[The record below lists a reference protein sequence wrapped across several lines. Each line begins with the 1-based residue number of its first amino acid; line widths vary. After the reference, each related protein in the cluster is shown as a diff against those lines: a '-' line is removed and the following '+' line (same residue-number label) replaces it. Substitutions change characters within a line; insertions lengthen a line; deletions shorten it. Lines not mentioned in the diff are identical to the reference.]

1 MKRKEFMERLEI
13 LLYDVQ
19 EDERAEALCFYN
31 DYFDDAG
38 EENEDEVIRELES
51 PEKVVA
57 MIKTGLLEKENISG
71 EYSERGYKDQRF
83 ESSYPLD
90 SKIDEEKNGERQYG
104 RGDKGKLILII
115 LLGIFISPLVFTV
128 AGSILGG
135 LATVILTAAG
145 IILGSAILAFVLL
158 LTGCILFGIGIVSI
172 FTEPFLGIL
181 LIGGGFFIF
190 GMGLF
195 FLWLTAWIFGVAV
208 PKCTAVLR
216 KGLGN
221 LWNRRKTA

>member
-1 MKRKEFMERLEI
+1 MKRKEFMERLEM

-19 EDERAEALCFYN
+19 EDERKEALCFYN

-57 MIKTGLLEKENISG
+57 MIKTGLLEKENMSG

-83 ESSYPLD
+83 ESSYPLE
-90 SKIDEEKNGERQYG
+90 SKIEEEKNDERQYG
-104 RGDKGKLILII
+104 RGDMGKLVLII
-115 LLGIFISPLVFTV
+115 LLGVFISPLVFAV

-135 LATVILTAAG
+135 LATVLLTAAG
-145 IILGSAILAFVLL
+145 IVLGSAVLTVVLL
-158 LTGCILFGIGIVSI
+158 LTGCILFGIGIVSV
-172 FTEPFLGIL
+172 FSDPFLGIL
-181 LIGGGFFIF
+181 LIGVGLFIF
-190 GMGLF
+190 GLGLF
-195 FLWLTAWIFGVAV
+195 FLWLTVWICGSAV
-208 PKCTAVLR
+208 PKCAAVFR
-216 KGLGN
+216 RGIGS

>member
-13 LLYDVQ
+13 LLNDVQ
-19 EDERAEALCFYN
+19 EDEREEALCFYN

-57 MIKTGLLEKENISG
+57 MIKAGLLEKENLSG

-90 SKIDEEKNGERQYG
+90 SKIVEEKKNGRQYG
-104 RGDKGKLILII
+104 RGDMGKLILIV
-115 LLGIFISPLVFTV
+115 LLGVFLSPLVFAA
-128 AGSILGG
+128 AGSLLGG
-135 LATVILTAAG
+135 LVTVILTVAG
-145 IILGSAILAFVLL
+145 IVLGGAILAVVLL
-158 LTGCILFGIGIVSI
+158 LTGCIIFGIGIVSI
-172 FTEPFLGIL
+172 FAEPFSGIL
-181 LIGGGFFIF
+181 LIGAGFFLF
-190 GMGLF
+190 GIGLF
-195 FLWLTAWIFGVAV
+195 FLWLTVWICGAAV
-208 PKCTAVLR
+208 PKCAEVCR
-216 KGLGN
+216 KGIGS